1 MFKRTEKPCWW
12 LSVEIQGGINMAY
25 DILPEENLHFSDIRD
40 CLNANGGSVTND
52 VSSAFKE
59 TAEVNPWSKYK
70 PVPYREAFTES
81 SPNWYM
87 GNNWFCGLKFSTF
100 DYLDDYKNNTA
111 FKWDNPKGGE
121 SSPYRLGDFRGYNA
135 KATPFIKSRIKKGTQ
150 MKFNYQEQK
159 YFTIIVEFRPS
170 SLNEITLK
178 DLDTALHNKSDNGNP
193 LEGLASFDRTIKAEK
208 SLMQGGTSIRI
219 AISEGDIGT
228 SRYGALYLKEDSYPI
243 TMPIPFDDDN
253 YPVFSYRIT
262 NDFLVSALIN
272 AIANVDSGRWFDL
285 TGQVSPG
292 NSFITTGLQSIQLKI
307 EVKNNSTT
315 RTINLRSDVNFRIKV
330 TGKNTDG
337 TQGITKYITDFSIA
351 TEGGGDTILKPGEA
365 KNIIFTEGSNVLY
378 DFIFGTYDARL
389 INFVLEGR
397 AGATGDIG
405 WQGITTRSVFM
416 KAI

>member
-1 MFKRTEKPCWW
+1 MIR
-12 LSVEIQGGINMAY
+12 
-25 DILPEENLHFSDIRD
+25 DIIPTQNVTWDDIRD
-40 CLNANGGSVTND
+40 TLNFHGGSVDNN

-59 TAEVNPWSKYK
+59 TAKVNPWSKYK

-87 GNNWFCGLKFSTF
+87 GDNWFCGLKFSTS
-100 DYLDDYKNNTA
+100 DYLNDYKNNTA

-121 SSPYRLGDFRGYNA
+121 LSPYRLGDFRRYNA

-150 MKFNYQEQK
+150 LKFNYQEQK
-159 YFTIIVEFRPS
+159 DFTIIVEFRPS
-170 SLNEITLK
+170 SLDEITLK
-178 DLDTALHNKSDNGNP
+178 DLDTALHNKSDSIYLCMDVYNDNP

-208 SLMQGGTSIRI
+208 PLMQGGTSIRI

-228 SRYGALYLKEDSYPI
+228 SRYGVFYLKEDSYPI
-243 TMPIPFDDDN
+243 IMPIPFDNDN
-253 YPVFSYRIT
+253 YPVFSYRVT

-272 AIANVDSGRWFDL
+272 AIANIESGSWFDL
-285 TGQVSPG
+285 TGQVSSG

-307 EVKNNSTT
+307 EVKNDSTT

-330 TGKNTDG
+330 TGKSTDG
-337 TQGITKYITDFSIA
+337 TQSITKYITDFSIA
-351 TEGGGDTILKPGEA
+351 AEGGGDTILKPGET
-365 KNIIFTEGSNVLY
+365 KNIIFIEGSNVLY

-416 KAI
+416 KSM